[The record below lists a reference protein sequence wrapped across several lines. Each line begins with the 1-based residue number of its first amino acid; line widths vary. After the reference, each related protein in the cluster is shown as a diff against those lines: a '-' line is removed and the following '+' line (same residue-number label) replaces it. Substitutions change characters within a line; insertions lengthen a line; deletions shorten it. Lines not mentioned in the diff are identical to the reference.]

1 MQVLTKAWKDLDEY
15 FELTAALMQRKPA
28 AFTGL
33 PALPRAALAAAL
45 FEDLPFPMLVLTATE
60 DEALAFTENLRPFVG
75 EKVRHF
81 PVLEL
86 LPFEVYA
93 HNIELIAARVSVLS
107 ALARGE
113 KLIVVSCVS
122 AVTRRLAPP
131 EVFLHHH
138 LTLRQGDVIDPKE
151 LALRL
156 VDMGYERVPL
166 TEIPGSFSQRG
177 SIVDVFPIAASRPLR
192 LEFFDDEIESI
203 RYFDP
208 AEQRS
213 AEPADSAFLP
223 PARELPVDDEAR
235 ERARALLQSEYD
247 RSWSSLH
254 GQSKKNLEKTYGPLL
269 EYLPERIWDNAME
282 ALTGYFYPDSGSL
295 FDYLGD
301 GLVLLSEPDSI
312 RRESRSG
319 AEERELRYLD
329 LLQDGRLLSSFYNNF
344 LSYDE
349 LYQAFAARRLL
360 MLCQLDLGAG
370 MIEPQLDRQFLAR
383 ELPAYASAPARFV
396 EDLTHFVNAKYRVML
411 TASSEVRVQ
420 RIHEIL
426 QENACPPVP
435 VAQAGFTAGFESPQL
450 KCAVIT
456 EHEIF
461 ARAPRKRQRRIHK
474 GGEKI
479 NTFLDLRP
487 GDYVVHI
494 TQGIGQYLGVER
506 LTIGDNQRDYLLIHY
521 AGEDK
526 LYLPVDQ
533 LDLIQKYVGSE
544 TGAPKLCRLGGG
556 EWSRTKARV
565 RASVREMADELL
577 KLYAQREQ
585 MPGFAFSPDNV
596 WQQEFEDAFP
606 YTETEDQLTAAEE
619 IKADMEKDRIMDR
632 LLCGDVGYGKTEIAL
647 RAIFKAVQDS
657 KQAAILVPTTVLAQQ
672 HYNTMCERFSGY
684 PIRCGC
690 LSRFVPAKEQKKLLA
705 QLASGELDVV
715 VGTHRLLSSD
725 VKFKDLGLLVV
736 DEEQRFGVSHK
747 EKIKQL
753 RTQVDVLTLSATP
766 IPRTL
771 HMALVGMRDMSII
784 STPPESRIPVQT
796 YVVEYHDRLIRDA
809 IAREIGRGGQVF
821 FVHNRVFNIYEVA
834 DDLRRLLPEARILVG
849 HGQMKERELEQVM
862 LDFVA
867 HKADVLVCTTI
878 IESGLDIPNAN
889 TLIVNDSDMFGLSQL
904 YQLRGR
910 VGRSERQAFAYFT
923 FRKDHEINDIAKKR
937 LIAIRDFTELGSG
950 FKIAMRDLELRG
962 AGNILGSEQHGH
974 IAAVGFDLYCKL
986 LQEEMEK
993 ARGEEKPAPEIST
1006 QIDLDVNAYI
1016 PDSFVPDSV
1025 LKVEFYKR
1033 LAACA
1038 SLEEI
1043 DDLAAELTDR
1053 YGPLPAQVENM
1064 LDIGRI
1070 RVPAKHLMVESIK
1083 QKAGGAIELRFAEGH
1098 PVQGEHLINL
1108 MIKWEKRLLF
1118 SDKNGLSI
1126 MIRTGDIRSDAA
1138 REGLILRILCELEKS
1153 VFKEEAD
1160 RKSSV

>member
-1 MQVLTKAWKDLDEY
+1 MQSLIEAWKSREEY
-15 FELTAALMQRKPA
+15 FELTASLMQRKPA

-33 PALPRAALAAAL
+33 PVLPRAALAAAL
-45 FEDLPFPMLVLTATE
+45 FQDLPFPMLVLTATE
-60 DEALAFTENLRPFVG
+60 DEAMSFTENLRPFLG
-75 EKVRHF
+75 EAAQHF

-93 HNIELIAARVSVLS
+93 HNIELVAARVSVLS

-113 KLIVVSCVS
+113 KLLVVACVNS
-122 AVTRRLAPP
+122 VTRRLAPP
-131 EVFLHHH
+131 EAFLRHH
-138 LTLRQGDVIDPKE
+138 LRLRRGDVIEPRD
-151 LALRL
+151 LALKL
-156 VDMGYERVPL
+156 ADMGYERVPL

-177 SIVDVFPIAASRPLR
+177 SIVDVFPIAALRPLR
-192 LEFFDDEIESI
+192 LEFFDDEIDSV
-203 RYFDP
+203 RFFDP

-213 AEPADSAFLP
+213 LEDADIAFLP
-223 PARELPVDDEAR
+223 PARELPVDVAAR
-235 ERARALLQSEYD
+235 ERARRMLKGEYD
-247 RSWSSLH
+247 KSWASLH
-254 GQSKKNLEKTYGPLL
+254 AQSKKNLEKTYGPLL
-269 EYLPERIWDNAME
+269 EYLPEGVWDNAME
-282 ALTGYFYPDSGSL
+282 ALTGYFYPSACSI

-312 RRESRSG
+312 RRESQD
-319 AEERELRYLD
+319 AEKERELRYVD
-329 LLQDGRLLSSFYNNF
+329 LLQDGRLLSSFYHNF
-344 LSYDE
+344 LSYEE
-349 LYQAFAARRLL
+349 LYKAFAVRRLL

-383 ELPAYASAPARFV
+383 DLPAYASAPARFV
-396 EDLTHFVNAKYRVML
+396 EDLEHFVRAKYTVLL
-411 TASSEVRVQ
+411 TASSDVRLQ
-420 RIHEIL
+420 RISEIL
-426 QENACPPVP
+426 RENACPPVR
-435 VAQAGFTAGFESPQL
+435 VVRAGFTAGFESPQL
-450 KCAVIT
+450 KCAVVT
-456 EHEIF
+456 EHELF
-461 ARAPRKRQRRIHK
+461 SRAPRKKHRRIHK
-474 GGEKI
+474 GGERI
-479 NTFLDLRP
+479 NNFLDLRV

-494 TQGIGQYLGVER
+494 TQGIGQYMGVER
-506 LTIGDNQRDYLLIHY
+506 LSIGDNERDYLLIKY

-556 EWSRTKARV
+556 EWNRIKSRV

-585 MPGFAFSPDNV
+585 APGFAFSPDTV

-606 YTETEDQLTAAEE
+606 YAETEDQLTAADE
-619 IKADMEKDRIMDR
+619 IKEDMEQTRVMDR

-647 RAIFKAVQDS
+647 RAVFKAVQDS

-672 HYNTMCERFSGY
+672 HYRTLLERFAGY
-684 PIRCGC
+684 PVSCAC
-690 LSRFVPAKEQKKLLA
+690 LSRFITAKEQKQVLEKLA
-705 QLASGELDVV
+705 GGELDVV
-715 VGTHRLLSSD
+715 VGTHRLLSAD

-834 DDLRRLLPEARILVG
+834 DELRRLLPEARILVG

-867 HKADVLVCTTI
+867 HEADVLVCTTI

-962 AGNILGSEQHGH
+962 AGNILGAEQHGH

-986 LQEEMEK
+986 LAEEMEK
-993 ARGEEKPAPEIST
+993 ARGVEKPAQEVST

-1038 SLEEI
+1038 TLAEI
-1043 DDLAAELTDR
+1043 DDLAAELSDR
-1053 YGPLPAQVENM
+1053 YGQLPAQVENM

-1070 RVPAKHLMVESIK
+1070 RVPARRLMVESIK
-1083 QKAGGAIELRFAEGH
+1083 QKPGGVIELKFADGH
-1098 PVQGEHLINL
+1098 PVRGEHLLEI
-1108 MIKWEKRLLF
+1108 MTKWEKRLLF
-1118 SDKNGLSI
+1118 SDKKGFSV
-1126 MIRTGDIRSDAA
+1126 MVRTGDIRSDAA
-1138 REGLILRILCELEKS
+1138 REGLILRILCELEKA
-1153 VFKEEAD
+1153 VFPAD
-1160 RKSSV
+1160 G

>member
-1 MQVLTKAWKDLDEY
+1 MQSLLEAWKRREEY
-15 FELTAALMQRKPA
+15 FDLTASLMQRRPA

-33 PALPRAALAAAL
+33 PVLPRAALAAAL
-45 FEDLPFPMLVLTATE
+45 FQDLPFPMLVLTATE
-60 DEALAFTENLRPFVG
+60 DEAMAFTENLRPFLG
-75 EKVRHF
+75 EQVRHF

-93 HNIELIAARVSVLS
+93 HNIELVSARVSVLS

-113 KLIVVSCVS
+113 KLLTVACVN

-131 EVFLHHH
+131 EVFRRHH
-138 LTLRQGDVIDPKE
+138 LTLRRGEVFDPAA
-151 LALRL
+151 LALSL
-156 VDMGYERVPL
+156 QDMGYERVPL

-177 SIVDVFPIAASRPLR
+177 SIVDVFPITAARPLR
-192 LEFFDDEIESI
+192 IEFFDDEIDSI
-203 RYFDP
+203 RWFDP

-213 AEPADSAFLP
+213 QEEADCAFLP
-223 PARELPVDDEAR
+223 PARELPVDGAAR
-235 ERARALLQSEYD
+235 ERARRLLQSEYD
-247 RSWSSLH
+247 KSWSSLR
-254 GQSKKNLEKTYGPLL
+254 GQSRKNLEKTYAPIL
-269 EYLPERIWDNAME
+269 EYLPQGIWDNGME
-282 ALTGYFYPDSGSL
+282 ALTGYFYDDAGSI

-312 RRESRSG
+312 RKESEG
-319 AEERELRYLD
+319 AQEERELRYVD

-344 LSYDE
+344 LPYEE
-349 LYQAFAARRLL
+349 LYRNFSARRLL

-383 ELPAYASAPARFV
+383 ELPAYASSPARFV
-396 EDLTHFVNAKYRVML
+396 EDIDRFVRSKYTLLL
-411 TASSEVRVQ
+411 TASSEVRLQ

-426 QENACPPVP
+426 SENGCPPVR
-435 VAQAGFTAGFESPQL
+435 VVQAGFTAGFESPQL

-461 ARAPRKRQRRIHK
+461 SRSPRKRHRRIHK

-479 NTFLDLRP
+479 NNFLDLRA

-494 TQGIGQYLGVER
+494 TQGIGQYMGVER
-506 LTIGDNQRDYLLIHY
+506 LTIGDNERDYLLIRY

-544 TGAPKLCRLGGG
+544 TGSPRLCRLGGG
-556 EWSRTKARV
+556 EWNRIKARV
-565 RASVREMADELL
+565 RASVRDMAEELL

-585 MPGFAFSPDNV
+585 IPGFAFSPDTV
-596 WQQEFEDAFP
+596 WQREFEDAFP
-606 YTETEDQLTAAEE
+606 YPETDDQLTAAEE
-619 IKADMEKDRIMDR
+619 IKEDMEQDRIMDR

-647 RAIFKAVQDS
+647 RAVFKAVQDS
-657 KQAAILVPTTVLAQQ
+657 KQSAILVPTTVLAQQ
-672 HYNTMCERFSGY
+672 HYHTLLQRFEGY
-684 PIRCGC
+684 PVSCAC
-690 LSRFVPAKEQKKLLA
+690 LSRFVPPKEQKKILA
-705 QLASGELDVV
+705 RLASGELDVV
-715 VGTHRLLSSD
+715 VGTHRLLSAD

-736 DEEQRFGVSHK
+736 DEEQRFGVTHK

-821 FVHNRVFNIYEVA
+821 FVHNRVFNIYEAA
-834 DDLRRLLPEARILVG
+834 DELRRLLPEARILVG

-867 HKADVLVCTTI
+867 HEADVLVCTTI

-923 FRKDHEINDIAKKR
+923 FRKDHEISDIAKKR

-962 AGNILGSEQHGH
+962 AGNILGPEQHGH

-986 LQEEMEK
+986 LAEEMDK
-993 ARGEEKPAPEIST
+993 ARGQEKPAAEVST
-1006 QIDLDVNAYI
+1006 QIDLEVNAYI

-1033 LAACA
+1033 LAACE

-1043 DDLAAELTDR
+1043 DDLAAELSDR
-1053 YGPLPAQVENM
+1053 YGQLPAQVENM

-1070 RVPAKHLMVESIK
+1070 RVPARRLAVESIK
-1083 QKAGGAIELRFAEGH
+1083 QKPGGVVELRFAEGH

-1118 SDKNGLSI
+1118 SDKKGFSI
-1126 MIRTGDIRSDAA
+1126 MVRTGDIRSDAG
-1138 REGLILRILCELEKS
+1138 REGLILRILCELEKA
-1153 VFKEEAD
+1153 VFKQQAPPESA
-1160 RKSSV
+1160 R